1 MTTIE
6 IKTEITK
13 ELERL
18 PENALKNVLNY
29 IKTQLNR
36 TEEEAKHD
44 RSVER
49 IIANNT
55 GLFERL
61 AK

>member
-1 MTTIE
+1 MTAIE
-6 IKTEITK
+6 IKTEISK

-18 PENALKNVLNY
+18 PENALENVLNY
-29 IKTQLNR
+29 IKGLLDR
-36 TEEEAKHD
+36 TEEEIKHD

-49 IIANNT
+49 IIANNR